1 MIKRVNQ
8 ILKIR
13 LITILLF
20 AFLLFLHSTPPNAQQ
35 FEIATVLGVIDG
47 DTLKVE
53 LQGREETIRLIG
65 IDAPESRMNP
75 KTKKDSERSG
85 EDIKTITAMG
95 KKATAFAKT
104 LIRKGDSVKL
114 EFDVKKKN
122 GKRLLAYVFLSGERM
137 LNEEMVRAGYASPMT
152 IAPNVKYQDRFSKSY
167 YEAREN
173 NAGLWQ
179 K

>member
-1 MIKRVNQ
+1 MVKRAKEF
-8 ILKIR
+8 LKIR
-13 LITILLF
+13 LMTILLF
-20 AFLLFLHSTPPNAQQ
+20 AFLLFLHCTPSNAQQ

-53 LQGREETIRLIG
+53 LQGREENIRLIG

-85 EDIKTITAMG
+85 GDIKTITTMG

-104 LIRKGDSVKL
+104 LVKKGDSIKL
-114 EFDVKKKN
+114 EFDMKKKN
-122 GKRLLAYVFLSGERM
+122 GKRLLAYVFLPGGRM
-137 LNEEMVRAGYASPMT
+137 MNEEMVRAGYASPMT
-152 IAPNVKYQDRFSKSY
+152 IAPNVKYQDRFLKSY
-167 YEAREN
+167 HEAREN